1 MTDNDLNGMRPAGGQ
16 RAIRAAA
23 GLGIAIA
30 AGWLPYAIVD
40 LGLREWAS
48 ERLGPAGTDRLSV
61 ALPVACVVAVFAW
74 FVRRRL
80 VGPAAL
86 AVAAGLAWVFAP
98 LSTDG
103 AALTATCALRL
114 VGAWLVFGALAPRR
128 RDAPIGRRLCAI
140 GPVRFG
146 AALFTVSLA
155 INVFVAWWVFGLR
168 PSIIDTIDQVFQAR
182 TFAGGTLTAPA
193 PPVPRAFEFLYMIV
207 RDGRWY
213 SHYPPG
219 HPLTL
224 ALGVAWGATWLVGPL
239 LGALLPLLVW
249 RIGTS
254 GWGARTGRIAGVL
267 ALAAPY
273 GHLMAGSHMSH
284 TTCATALAL
293 GTWGLVRVWRGAG
306 PLAGIAV
313 GAGFGHALWT
323 RPYPALALSVTA
335 AVVTLACA
343 TSRRR
348 IRIAAIATAVAV
360 AAIPVGLLLAYND
373 ATNGHPLVFGY
384 NVTQGPLHALG
395 FGERTMN
402 ALVRDYTWRSAIE
415 QTGYHLG
422 GLNAFALGTL
432 VPALALAP
440 WALLARRRHP
450 FDVPLALLAATPCI
464 AFFFYP
470 FTDMVLGP
478 RLVFATMPF
487 LCVLVARALVRI
499 GRVPARPRLSA
510 PPALL
515 ALLAL
520 TALPD
525 LIGAAWFNRRLHHDT
540 PTAIAAFVR
549 EQRVGDAL
557 VICDAR
563 TFECYGFGATDPRLG
578 PGRPIFAR
586 DRHAVGLARHFPDR
600 ETLFIERDDDGR
612 LRCTTFTVADD
623 LFARVARDDRVE
635 TAGLDTATRT
645 LSVPRLAI
653 DDEEHDLLFGFS
665 TPAHGRFAIDAAPD
679 THLRLSAIVHP
690 DAWPAGSDGVTFR
703 VRVQQGADAPVTV
716 FDEHVGPR
724 DAQVRLLDREIRLP
738 LAPGP
743 ATLWIEAL
751 PGPAGDA
758 TGDVFAISTPCLVT
772 RRPR

>member
-1 MTDNDLNGMRPAGGQ
+1 MTDNDLNGMRPARGW
-16 RAIRAAA
+16 RAIQAAA
-23 GLGIAIA
+23 GLGIAVA
-30 AGWLPYAIVD
+30 AGWVPYAIVD
-40 LGLREWAS
+40 LGLREWATEVLDARDI
-48 ERLGPAGTDRLSV
+48 ERLAL
-61 ALPVACVVAVFAW
+61 ALPVATAVAVFAW
-74 FVRRRL
+74 FARRRL
-80 VGPAAL
+80 LGPGAL
-86 AVAAGLAWVFAP
+86 AVAAGLAWTFAP

-103 AALTATCALRL
+103 AALSATCALRL
-114 VGAWLVFGALAPRR
+114 LGAWLVVSALVPDRGDR
-128 RDAPIGRRLCAI
+128 PIGRRLLAI
-140 GPVRFG
+140 TPARFG
-146 AALFTVSLA
+146 LALFAISLA
-155 INVFVAWWVFGLR
+155 INAFVAWWVFGLR
-168 PSIIDTIDQVFQAR
+168 PSIIDTLDQTFQAR
-182 TFAGGTLTAPA
+182 IFAGGELTAPA

-224 ALGVAWGATWLVGPL
+224 AIGVAFGATWLVGPT
-239 LGALLPLLVW
+239 LGALLPVLVW
-249 RIGTS
+249 RIGTD
-254 GWGARTGRIAGVL
+254 GWGRRTGRVAGVL

-293 GTWGLVRVWRGAG
+293 GTWGLVRAWRGAG

-323 RPYPALALSVTA
+323 RPYPALAMAVA
-335 AVVTLACA
+335 AVVATFVCA
-343 TSRRR
+343 ASRRR
-348 IRIAAIATAVAV
+348 VRLGSIAAAVAV
-360 AAIPVGLLLAYND
+360 AAVPIALLLAYNH

-402 ALVRDYTWRSAIE
+402 ELVRDYTWWSAIE

-450 FDVPLALLAATPCI
+450 FDAPLALLAATPCI

-478 RLVFATMPF
+478 RLVFATVPF
-487 LCVLVARALVRI
+487 LCVLVARSLVRI

-515 ALLAL
+515 ALLAV
-520 TALPD
+520 TAVPD
-525 LIGAAWFNRRLHHDT
+525 LAGAAWFNRRLHHDA
-540 PTAIAAFVR
+540 PTTIAAFVR
-549 EQRVGDAL
+549 EQRVGNAL

-563 TFECYGFGATDPRLG
+563 TFECYGFGELRPRLDRD
-578 PGRPIFAR
+578 RPLFVR
-586 DRHAVGLARHFPDR
+586 DRHAIGLVRRFPER
-600 ETLFIERDDDGR
+600 EALVIEHDADGR
-612 LRCTTFTVADD
+612 LRATTFAVSDD
-623 LFARVARDDRVE
+623 LFARVSQADRVVASGFE
-635 TAGLDTATRT
+635 ATTRT
-645 LSVPRLAI
+645 LSVPPI
-653 DDEEHDLLFGFS
+653 DAESHDLLFGFA
-665 TPAHGRFAIDAAPD
+665 TPAHARFAIEAGPD
-679 THLRLSAIVHP
+679 VYLRMSAIVHP

-703 VRVQQGADAPVTV
+703 VRVQQGDGAPTTV
-716 FDEHVGPR
+716 FDEHLGR
-724 DAQVRLLDREIRLP
+724 GDAQMRLLDREIALP

-743 ATLWIEAL
+743 ATLWLEAL